1 MNNKDKEL
9 YEIILERKIDKL
21 DFNDHELNQ
30 LRETKILITGAGGSI
45 GSAIVKMLDRNN
57 CLNYVATDRDETAL
71 HSLSL
76 SIKNRALFDSNQFY
90 LMDIRDLTGVE
101 RIMQQFKPL
110 LVIHAAALKHLSALE
125 QQPREA
131 AFTNILG
138 TRNVAVSALKAGV
151 EKFVNISTDKAAN
164 PKSILGLSK
173 SIAENLIKEVNLKHQ
188 TQYKSCRFGNVF
200 NSRGSVI
207 ETFTNQ
213 IRKGEPVTLT
223 SKKMLRYFMHENE
236 AAFLTLKSSLLP
248 TGDLYV
254 FEMHEPVPITRI
266 IQNLEKYFG
275 IRSKVIETGMRNGEK
290 LEEQLVGKNEK
301 IIEETDD
308 GIKIIKSPF
317 VKKEFEFLHTL
328 IEQDNLDGLTAEMDR
343 ILKNG

>member
-1 MNNKDKEL
+1 MNNLDTEL
-9 YEIILERKIDKL
+9 YEVILERKIEKL
-21 DFNDHELNQ
+21 DFTTHELNQ

-45 GSAIVKMLDRNN
+45 GSAIVKMLDKNN
-57 CLNYVATDRDETAL
+57 CFNYVATDRDETAL

-76 SIKNRALFDSNQFY
+76 SIKNRALFDSSQFC

-101 RIMQQFKPL
+101 RIMNQYRPK

-138 TRNVAVSALKAGV
+138 TRNIAISALKAGV

-164 PKSILGLSK
+164 PKSILGMSK
-173 SIAENLIKEVNLKHQ
+173 SIAENLIKDINLKHQ
-188 TQYKSCRFGNVF
+188 TQYRSCRFGNVF

-213 IRKGEPVTLT
+213 ISKGGPVTLT
-223 SKKMLRYFMHENE
+223 SKKMLRYFMHESE

-248 TGDLYV
+248 NGNLYV
-254 FEMHEPVPITRI
+254 FEMNEPVPITRI
-266 IQNLEKYFG
+266 IQNLEKYLG
-275 IRSKVIETGMRNGEK
+275 IRSKIIETGMRNGEK
-290 LEEQLVGKNEK
+290 LEEQLVGENEK
-301 IIEETDD
+301 IIEETQD
-308 GIKIIKSPF
+308 GIKIIESPF
-317 VKKEFEFLHTL
+317 FEKEFGFLYTL
-328 IEQDNLDGLTAEMDR
+328 IEGDNLDGLTNEMER
-343 ILKNG
+343 ILRDG